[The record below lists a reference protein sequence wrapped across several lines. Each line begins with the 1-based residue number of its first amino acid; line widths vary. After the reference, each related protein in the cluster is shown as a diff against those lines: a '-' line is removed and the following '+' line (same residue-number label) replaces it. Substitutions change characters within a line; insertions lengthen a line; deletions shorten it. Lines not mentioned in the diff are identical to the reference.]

1 MIEKLNS
8 KIANSSIMNEE
19 LTRKEFMH
27 VNCENLKDDGGM
39 LKSTKDNNVGKNLDA
54 RC

>member
-19 LTRKEFMH
+19 LTRKVFMH

-39 LKSTKDNNVGKNLDA
+39 STKDNNDGKNLDA